1 MEVVDVNGVLYD
13 LDILPN
19 GSKIYTLHTTE
30 EMHQAYLNGL
40 KKESELEDVTQN
52 ETTDEVTNNSEE
64 VKE

>member
-1 MEVVDVNGVLYD
+1 MEVVDINGILYD

-40 KKESELEDVTQN
+40 KKESEEVSEGTGEVIVEESKEVVNN
-52 ETTDEVTNNSEE
+52 E
-64 VKE
+64 

>member
-40 KKESELEDVTQN
+40 KKESEEVSESTGEVIVEESKEVVNN
-52 ETTDEVTNNSEE
+52 E
-64 VKE
+64 